1 MRTVFALSILFLLMF
16 WPGSD
21 VVRAD
26 VNVGMSVDE
35 DGIKGFYLAIGE
47 HYTVPEKEIVYV
59 RKKNIPDD
67 DLPVVFYLASR
78 SGVSSKR
85 IIELRLSGKSWME
98 ITLHLGLHAGIFH
111 VPFNGDPG
119 PPYGKAYG
127 HFKNKPK
134 KKWREIHFVDVD
146 IVNLVNLRFMSN
158 YYGCSPE
165 FVVKMRKQGKSF
177 TAINAEAKK
186 QKKQKLEKSKMAS
199 KEKSKSKG
207 KGKKK

>member
-1 MRTVFALSILFLLMF
+1 MRVVFALSVLMLLMF

-21 VVRAD
+21 GARAD
-26 VNVGMSVDE
+26 VNVGLSVDD

-47 HYTVPEKEIVYV
+47 HYTVPEREIVYV
-59 RKKNIPDD
+59 RKKCIPDD
-67 DLPVVFYLASR
+67 ELPVVFYLAGR

-98 ITLHLGLHAGIFH
+98 ITLYLGFNAGIFH
-111 VPFNGDPG
+111 VPFNGNPG

-134 KKWREIHFVDVD
+134 KKWKEIHLIDVD

-165 FVVKMRKQGKSF
+165 YVVKMRKQGKGF

-186 QKKQKLEKSKMAS
+186 QKRQKQEKSKMAS
-199 KEKSKSKG
+199 KEKNKSKG